1 MKKQIMFMAMA
12 AMLIASCSSDDVVST
27 NTGRAIDFRTSV
39 GTRGTETTT
48 DNITKFWVTAIDE
61 AGANYFSKQEYKKE
75 GEFFTSTPLYYWPV
89 GTLNFFAYSP
99 SETDLGGTLTIGN
112 TTKKLKDFSPATEIA
127 NQKDFVTATASGTRA
142 ANETDGVEL
151 TFAHQLSQIEIKAKN
166 TNTGYIYKVVGVRIG
181 KPVSKGTF
189 TFDTNKWDLTTTEKA
204 NTTTEKTNYAVEY
217 ATTPRTLAADAA
229 TMMGTAND
237 NAMLLPQQLV
247 AWTPETDKAN
257 TNKGAYIALKIQ
269 ITTKDGARVYPATG
283 KDYDWA
289 AVAIDT
295 NWEAGKKYV
304 YTLDF
309 SNGAGKVDPE
319 KPKPVDPTDPFNPGE
334 DILGKPIKF
343 TVTVT
348 SWTDAAQPD
357 IKM

>member
-1 MKKQIMFMAMA
+1 MKKQIMFMAMT

-48 DNITKFWVTAIDE
+48 ANIDKFWVTAIDE

-75 GEFFTSTPLYYWPV
+75 KEGAFFTSSPLYYWPAD
-89 GTLNFFAYSP
+89 TLNFFAYSP
-99 SETDLGGTLTIGN
+99 SEKDLGATVTINKDTKTLA
-112 TTKKLKDFSPATEIA
+112 DFSPAAKIA
-127 NQKDFVTATASGTRA
+127 DQKDFVTATASGKRA
-142 ANETDGVEL
+142 ANETKGVDLKFE
-151 TFAHQLSQIEIKAKN
+151 HRLSQIEIKAKN
-166 TNTGYIYKVVGVRIG
+166 TNAGYIYKVVGVRIG

-189 TFDTNKWDLTTTEKA
+189 TFSTNTWSLTTTKKA
-204 NTTTEKTNYAVEY
+204 NYEVEY
-217 ATTPRTLAADAA
+217 ATNPRTLTADAA

-247 AWTPETDKAN
+247 AWASATDKTNNAN
-257 TNKGAYIALKIQ
+257 GAYIALKIQ
-269 ITTKDGARVYPATG
+269 ITTKDGARVYPAKG
-283 KDYDWA
+283 DYDWA

-319 KPKPVDPTDPFNPGE
+319 KPQPVDPTDPFKPGE

-348 SWTDAAQPD
+348 SWTPADQPVEM
-357 IKM
+357 K

>member
-1 MKKQIMFMAMA
+1 MKKQFMFMAMT

-61 AGANYFSKQEYKKE
+61 AGANYFSKQEFTKD
-75 GEFFTSTPLYYWPV
+75 GGFFTSSPVYYWPA

-99 SETDLGGTLTIGN
+99 SETDLGATVTIDKD
-112 TTKKLKDFSPATEIA
+112 TKNLADFSPATEIA

-142 ANETDGVEL
+142 ANETNGVEL

-166 TNTGYIYKVVGVRIG
+166 SNTGYVYKVVGVRIG

-189 TFDTNKWDLTTTEKA
+189 TFGANTWALTTTEKS
-204 NTTTEKTNYAVEY
+204 NYAVEY
-217 ATTPRTLAADAA
+217 ATDEKTLTADAA
-229 TMMGTAND
+229 TIMGD
-237 NAMLLPQQLV
+237 GGNAMLLPQQLT
-247 AWTPETDKAN
+247 AWASETDKTN
-257 TNKGAYIALKIQ
+257 TNNGAYIALKIQ
-269 ITTKDGARVYPATG
+269 ITTKDGARVYPAKG
-283 KDYDWA
+283 DYDWA
-289 AVAIDT
+289 AVAIGT

-309 SNGAGKVDPE
+309 SAGAGKVDPE
-319 KPKPVDPTDPFNPGE
+319 KPTPTPDPDKPDPFNPGD

-343 TVTVT
+343 TVEVT
-348 SWTDAAQPD
+348 DWAPADQPVE
-357 IKM
+357 M

>member
-1 MKKQIMFMAMA
+1 M
-12 AMLIASCSSDDVVST
+12 
-27 NTGRAIDFRTSV
+27 
-39 GTRGTETTT
+39 
-48 DNITKFWVTAIDE
+48 
-61 AGANYFSKQEYKKE
+61 
-75 GEFFTSTPLYYWPV
+75 
-89 GTLNFFAYSP
+89 
-99 SETDLGGTLTIGN
+99 GGTLTIGN
-112 TTKKLKDFSPATEIA
+112 TTKKLKDFSTATEIA

-189 TFDTNKWDLTTTEKA
+189 TFGTNKWDLTTTEKA

-269 ITTKDGARVYPATG
+269 ITTKDGARVYPAKAKG
-283 KDYDWA
+283 DYDWA
-289 AVAIDT
+289 AVAINT
-295 NWEAGKKYV
+295 KWEAGKKYV

-319 KPKPVDPTDPFNPGE
+319 KPQPVDPTDPFKPGE

-343 TVTVT
+343 TVIVT
-348 SWTDAAQPD
+348 PWVPAD
-357 IKM
+357 

>member
-1 MKKQIMFMAMA
+1 MFMAMT

-61 AGANYFSKQEYKKE
+61 AGANYFSKQEFTKD
-75 GEFFTSTPLYYWPV
+75 GGVFTSSPVYYWPA

-99 SETDLGGTLTIGN
+99 SETDLGATVTIDKD
-112 TTKKLKDFSPATEIA
+112 TKNLADFSPATEIA

-142 ANETDGVEL
+142 ANETNGVEL

-189 TFDTNKWDLTTTEKA
+189 TFDTNKWTL
-204 NTTTEKTNYAVEY
+204 TTTEKTNYAVEY

-269 ITTKDGARVYPATG
+269 ITTKDGARVYPAKAKG
-283 KDYDWA
+283 DYDWA
-289 AVAIDT
+289 AVAINT
-295 NWEAGKKYV
+295 KWEAGKKYV

-319 KPKPVDPTDPFNPGE
+319 KPQPVDPTDPFKPGE

-343 TVTVT
+343 TVIVT
-348 SWTDAAQPD
+348 PWAPADQPVE
-357 IKM
+357 M

>member
-1 MKKQIMFMAMA
+1 MFMAMT

-48 DNITKFWVTAIDE
+48 ANIDKFWVTAIDDNK
-61 AGANYFSKQEYKKE
+61 ANYFSKQEYKKE

-99 SETDLGGTLTIGN
+99 SETDLDATVTINKDTKTLA
-112 TTKKLKDFSPATEIA
+112 DFSPAAEIA

-142 ANETDGVEL
+142 DNETNGVEL

-166 TNTGYIYKVVGVRIG
+166 TNTGYVYKVVGVRIG

-189 TFDTNKWDLTTTEKA
+189 TFGANTWALTTTDKS
-204 NTTTEKTNYAVEY
+204 NYAVEY
-217 ATTPRTLAADAA
+217 LSAPKTLAAEAA

-247 AWTPETDKAN
+247 AWTPETDKTN
-257 TNKGAYIALKIQ
+257 TNNGAYIALKIQ
-269 ITTKDGARVYPATG
+269 ITTKDGARVYPAKG
-283 KDYDWA
+283 DYDWA
-289 AVAIDT
+289 AVAIGT

-309 SNGAGKVDPE
+309 SKGAGKVDPE
-319 KPKPVDPTDPFNPGE
+319 KPTPTPDPEKPDPFNPGD

-348 SWTDAAQPD
+348 PWTEASQP
-357 IKM
+357 IEM

>member
-1 MKKQIMFMAMA
+1 MKKQIMFMAMT

-39 GTRGTETTT
+39 GTRGAETTT
-48 DNITKFWVTAIDE
+48 ANISKFWVTAIDE
-61 AGANYFSKQEYKKE
+61 ADANYFSKQEFTKD
-75 GEFFTSTPLYYWPV
+75 GEFFTSSPLYYWPA
-89 GTLNFFAYSP
+89 GKLNFVAYSP
-99 SETDLGGTLTIGN
+99 SETDLGATVTINKGTKTLA
-112 TTKKLKDFSPATEIA
+112 DFSPAAKIA
-127 NQKDFVTATASGTRA
+127 DQKDFVTATASGTRA
-142 ANETDGVEL
+142 ANETNGVEL

-189 TFDTNKWDLTTTEKA
+189 TFGTNTWSL
-204 NTTTEKTNYAVEY
+204 TTTEKTNYAVEY
-217 ATTPRTLAADAA
+217 TAAPRILAADAA

-247 AWTPETDKAN
+247 AWEPEADKTN
-257 TNKGAYIALKIQ
+257 TRNGAYIALKIQ

-283 KDYDWA
+283 DYDWA
-289 AVAIDT
+289 AVAINT

-319 KPKPVDPTDPFNPGE
+319 KPDPDPTDPFKPGE

-348 SWTDAAQPD
+348 EWTSADQPV
-357 IKM
+357 KM

>member
-1 MKKQIMFMAMA
+1 MKKQIMFMAMT

-48 DNITKFWVTAIDE
+48 ANIDKFWVTAIDE
-61 AGANYFSKQEYKKE
+61 ADANYFSKQEYKKEKE
-75 GEFFTSTPLYYWPV
+75 GEFFTSTPLYYWPA

-99 SETDLGGTLTIGN
+99 SETDLGATVTIN
-112 TTKKLKDFSPATEIA
+112 KDTKNLANFSPATEIA

-142 ANETDGVEL
+142 ANETNGVEL

-181 KPVSKGTF
+181 KPVSKGIF
-189 TFDTNKWDLTTTEKA
+189 TFSTNTWSLTTTEKA
-204 NTTTEKTNYAVEY
+204 NYAVEY
-217 ATTPRTLAADAA
+217 ATTPKTLTADAA
-229 TMMGTAND
+229 TMMGKAND

-269 ITTKDGARVYPATG
+269 ITTKDGARVYPAKAKG
-283 KDYDWA
+283 DYDWA
-289 AVAIDT
+289 AVAINT
-295 NWEAGKKYV
+295 KWEAGKKYV

-319 KPKPVDPTDPFNPGE
+319 KPVDPTDPFKPGE

-343 TVTVT
+343 TVTVIPWA
-348 SWTDAAQPD
+348 SADQPVE
-357 IKM
+357 M

>member
-1 MKKQIMFMAMA
+1 MKKQIMFMAMT

-48 DNITKFWVTAIDE
+48 DTITKFWVTAIDE
-61 AGANYFSKQEYKKE
+61 AGANYFSKQEFTKD
-75 GEFFTSTPLYYWPV
+75 GGFFTSSPVYYWPA

-99 SETDLGGTLTIGN
+99 SETDLGATVTIDKD
-112 TTKKLKDFSPATEIA
+112 TKNLADFSPATEIA

-142 ANETDGVEL
+142 ANETNGVEL

-189 TFDTNKWDLTTTEKA
+189 TFDTNKWTL
-204 NTTTEKTNYAVEY
+204 TTTEKTNYAVEY

-269 ITTKDGARVYPATG
+269 ITTKDGARVYPAKAKG
-283 KDYDWA
+283 DYDWA
-289 AVAIDT
+289 AVAINT
-295 NWEAGKKYV
+295 KWEAGKKYV

-319 KPKPVDPTDPFNPGE
+319 KPQPVDPTDPFKPGE

-343 TVTVT
+343 TVIVT
-348 SWTDAAQPD
+348 PWAPADQPV
-357 IKM
+357 KM

>member
-1 MKKQIMFMAMA
+1 MKKQIMFMAMT

-39 GTRGTETTT
+39 GTRGAETTT

-99 SETDLGGTLTIGN
+99 SETDLGATVTINKDTKTLA
-112 TTKKLKDFSPATEIA
+112 DFSPAAEIA
-127 NQKDFVTATASGTRA
+127 NQKDFVTATASGTRT
-142 ANETDGVEL
+142 ANEPKGVKL

-189 TFDTNKWDLTTTEKA
+189 TFSTNTWSLTTTEKA
-204 NTTTEKTNYAVEY
+204 NYAVEY
-217 ATTPRTLAADAA
+217 TTDPRTLTADTA
-229 TMMGTAND
+229 TMMGAAND
-237 NAMLLPQQLV
+237 NAMLLPQQLT
-247 AWTPETDKAN
+247 AWDFKTDQTN
-257 TNKGAYIALKIQ
+257 TKNGAYIALKIQ
-269 ITTKDGARVYPATG
+269 ITTKDGARVYPAKG
-283 KDYDWA
+283 DYDWA
-289 AVAIDT
+289 AVAIGT

>member
-1 MKKQIMFMAMA
+1 MKKQFMFMAMT

-39 GTRGTETTT
+39 GTRGSETTT
-48 DNITKFWVTAIDE
+48 DNIDKFWVTAID
-61 AGANYFSKQEYKKE
+61 GNNANYFSKQEFTKD
-75 GEFFTSTPLYYWPV
+75 GAFFTSSPLYYWPA

-99 SETDLGGTLTIGN
+99 SETDLGATVTIDKD
-112 TTKKLKDFSPATEIA
+112 TKNLADFSPATEIA

-142 ANETDGVEL
+142 ANETNGVEL
-151 TFAHQLSQIEIKAKN
+151 KFDHQLSQIEIKAKN

-189 TFDTNKWDLTTTEKA
+189 AFDTNKWTL
-204 NTTTEKTNYAVEY
+204 TTTEKTNYAVEY
-217 ATTPRTLAADAA
+217 ATTPRTLTENAA

-269 ITTKDGARVYPATG
+269 ITTASGARVYPAKG
-283 KDYDWA
+283 NYDWA
-289 AVAIDT
+289 AVAIGT
-295 NWEAGKKYV
+295 NWEADKKYV

-319 KPKPVDPTDPFNPGE
+319 KPQPVDPTDPFKPGE

-348 SWTDAAQPD
+348 SWTSADQPV
-357 IKM
+357 KM

>member
-1 MKKQIMFMAMA
+1 MKKQIMFMAMT

-61 AGANYFSKQEYKKE
+61 AGANYFSKQEFTKD
-75 GEFFTSTPLYYWPV
+75 GGFFTSSPLYYWPA

-127 NQKDFVTATASGTRA
+127 KQKDFVTATASGTRA
-142 ANETDGVEL
+142 ANETNGVEL

-189 TFDTNKWDLTTTEKA
+189 TFDTNKWTL
-204 NTTTEKTNYAVEY
+204 TTTEKTNYAVEY
-217 ATTPRTLAADAA
+217 TTPLRTLGAEAA
-229 TMMGTAND
+229 TMMGTANN

-247 AWTPETDKAN
+247 AWASATDKTNNAN
-257 TNKGAYIALKIQ
+257 GAYIALKIQ
-269 ITTKDGARVYPATG
+269 ITTKDGARVYPAKG
-283 KDYDWA
+283 DYDWA

-334 DILGKPIKF
+334 DIFGKPIKF

>member
-1 MKKQIMFMAMA
+1 MKKQFMFMAMA

-48 DNITKFWVTAIDE
+48 ANIDKFWVTAIDG
-61 AGANYFSKQEYKKE
+61 AGANYFSQQEFTKD
-75 GEFFTSTPLYYWPV
+75 GEFFTSSPLYYWPA
-89 GTLNFFAYSP
+89 GELKFFAYSP
-99 SETDLGGTLTIGN
+99 SATDLGGTLTISN
-112 TTKKLKDFSPATEIA
+112 TTKELKDFSPAAVIA
-127 NQKDFVTATASGTRA
+127 DQKDFVTATASGTKA
-142 ANETDGVEL
+142 VNETSGVAL

-189 TFDTNKWDLTTTEKA
+189 TFTDSKWALTTTD
-204 NTTTEKTNYAVEY
+204 KTNYAVEY
-217 ATTPRTLAADAA
+217 ETTPRTLNAEAA

-247 AWTPETDKAN
+247 AWTPETDKTNAN
-257 TNKGAYIALKIQ
+257 NGAYIALKIQ
-269 ITTKDGARVYPATG
+269 ITTKDGALVYPAKG
-283 KDYDWA
+283 DYDWA
-289 AVAIDT
+289 AVAINT

-309 SNGAGKVDPE
+309 SAGAGKVDPE
-319 KPKPVDPTDPFNPGE
+319 KPEPTDPTDPFKPGE
-334 DILGKPIKF
+334 DILGGPIKF
-343 TVTVT
+343 KVTVT
-348 SWTDAAQPD
+348 DWVPAVQPD
-357 IKM
+357 INM

>member
-1 MKKQIMFMAMA
+1 MFMAMA

-61 AGANYFSKQEYKKE
+61 AGANYFSKQEFTKD
-75 GEFFTSTPLYYWPV
+75 GGFFTSSPVYYWPA

-99 SETDLGGTLTIGN
+99 SETDLGATVTINKDTKTLA
-112 TTKKLKDFSPATEIA
+112 DFSPAAKIA
-127 NQKDFVTATASGTRA
+127 DQKDFVTATASGKRTD
-142 ANETDGVEL
+142 NETKGVKL
-151 TFAHQLSQIEIKAKN
+151 TFEHQLSQIEIKAKN
-166 TNTGYIYKVVGVRIG
+166 SNTGYVYKVVGVRIG

-189 TFDTNKWDLTTTEKA
+189 TFGANTWALTTTEKA
-204 NTTTEKTNYAVEY
+204 NYAVEY
-217 ATTPRTLAADAA
+217 ATTPRTLTKNAA

-269 ITTKDGARVYPATG
+269 ITTKGGARVYPATG
-283 KDYDWA
+283 KEYDWA
-289 AVAIDT
+289 AVAIKT

-309 SNGAGKVDPE
+309 SQGAGKVDPE
-319 KPKPVDPTDPFNPGE
+319 KPEPTDPTDPFKPGE
-334 DILGKPIKF
+334 DILGGPIKF
-343 TVTVT
+343 KVTVAD
-348 SWTDAAQPD
+348 WVPAVQPD
-357 IKM
+357 IEM

>member
-1 MKKQIMFMAMA
+1 MKKQIMFMAMT

-61 AGANYFSKQEYKKE
+61 AGDNYFSKQEFTKDV
-75 GEFFTSTPLYYWPV
+75 GFFTSSPVYYWPA

-99 SETDLGGTLTIGN
+99 SETDLGATVTINKDTKTLA
-112 TTKKLKDFSPATEIA
+112 DFSPAAKIA
-127 NQKDFVTATASGTRA
+127 DQKDFVTATASGKRTD
-142 ANETDGVEL
+142 NETKGVKL
-151 TFAHQLSQIEIKAKN
+151 TFEHQLSQIEIKAKN
-166 TNTGYIYKVVGVRIG
+166 SNTGYVYKVVGVRIG

-189 TFDTNKWDLTTTEKA
+189 TFGANTWALTTTEKA
-204 NTTTEKTNYAVEY
+204 NYAVEY
-217 ATTPRTLAADAA
+217 ATTPRTLTENAA

-247 AWTPETDKAN
+247 AWIPETDKAN

-269 ITTKDGARVYPATG
+269 ITTKDGARVYPAKG
-283 KDYDWA
+283 DYDWA

-295 NWEAGKKYV
+295 NWEAFKKYV

-309 SNGAGKVDPE
+309 SAGAGKVDPE
-319 KPKPVDPTDPFNPGE
+319 KPEPTDPTDPFKPGE

-348 SWTDAAQPD
+348 PWASADQPVE
-357 IKM
+357 M

>member
-1 MKKQIMFMAMA
+1 MFMAMT

-48 DNITKFWVTAIDE
+48 ANIDKFWVTAIDDNK
-61 AGANYFSKQEYKKE
+61 ANYFSKQEYKKE

-99 SETDLGGTLTIGN
+99 SETDLGATVTINKKTKTLA
-112 TTKKLKDFSPATEIA
+112 DFSPAAKIA
-127 NQKDFVTATASGTRA
+127 DQKDFVTATATGTKA
-142 ANETDGVEL
+142 ANETKGVEL
-151 TFAHQLSQIEIKAKN
+151 KFAHQLSQIEIKAKN
-166 TNTGYIYKVVGVRIG
+166 TNTGYVYKVVGVRIG

-189 TFDTNKWDLTTTEKA
+189 TFGANTWALTTTEKA
-204 NTTTEKTNYAVEY
+204 NYAVEY
-217 ATTPRTLAADAA
+217 TTDPKTLTAEAT

-237 NAMLLPQQLV
+237 NAMLLPQQLT

-269 ITTKDGARVYPATG
+269 ITTKDGARVYPAKG
-283 KDYDWA
+283 DYDWA
-289 AVAIDT
+289 AVAINT

-309 SNGAGKVDPE
+309 SKGAGKVDPE
-319 KPKPVDPTDPFNPGE
+319 KPQPVDPTDPFKPGE
-334 DILGKPIKF
+334 DILGGPIKF
-343 TVTVT
+343 KVTVT
-348 SWTDAAQPD
+348 DWIPAIQPD
-357 IKM
+357 IEM

>member
-1 MKKQIMFMAMA
+1 MKKQIMFMAMT

-39 GTRGTETTT
+39 GTRGAETTT

-61 AGANYFSKQEYKKE
+61 AGANYFSQQEFTKD
-75 GEFFTSTPLYYWPV
+75 GEFFTSSPLYYWPA
-89 GTLNFFAYSP
+89 GELKFFAYSP
-99 SETDLGGTLTIGN
+99 SATDLGGALTISN
-112 TTKKLKDFSPATEIA
+112 TTKELKDFSPATEIA
-127 NQKDFVTATASGTRA
+127 EQKDFVTATTSGTRA
-142 ANETDGVEL
+142 ANETKGVKL

-189 TFDTNKWDLTTTEKA
+189 TFDTNDTNKWTLTTTEKA
-204 NTTTEKTNYAVEY
+204 NYAVDY

-237 NAMLLPQQLV
+237 NAMLLPQQLEP
-247 AWTPETDKAN
+247 WTPETDKAN
-257 TNKGAYIALKIQ
+257 TNNGAYIALKIQ
-269 ITTKDGARVYPATG
+269 ITTKDGARVYPAKG
-283 KDYDWA
+283 DYDWA

-319 KPKPVDPTDPFNPGE
+319 KPQPVDPTDPFKPGE

-343 TVTVT
+343 TVIVT
-348 SWTDAAQPD
+348 PWAPADQPVE
-357 IKM
+357 M

>member
-1 MKKQIMFMAMA
+1 MMKKQIMFMAMT

-75 GEFFTSTPLYYWPV
+75 KEGEFFTSTPLYYWPV

-99 SETDLGGTLTIGN
+99 SETDLGATVTIDKD
-112 TTKKLKDFSPATEIA
+112 TKNLADFSPATEIA

-142 ANETDGVEL
+142 ANETNGVEL

-189 TFDTNKWDLTTTEKA
+189 TFDTNKWTLTTTK
-204 NTTTEKTNYAVEY
+204 KTNYAVEY
-217 ATTPRTLAADAA
+217 TTPPRILGAEAA
-229 TMMGTAND
+229 TMMGTDNN

-247 AWTPETDKAN
+247 AWASATDNNNAC
-257 TNKGAYIALKIQ
+257 
-269 ITTKDGARVYPATG
+269 
-283 KDYDWA
+283 
-289 AVAIDT
+289 
-295 NWEAGKKYV
+295 
-304 YTLDF
+304 F
-309 SNGAGKVDPE
+309 FHS
-319 KPKPVDPTDPFNPGE
+319 
-334 DILGKPIKF
+334 
-343 TVTVT
+343 
-348 SWTDAAQPD
+348 SS
-357 IKM
+357 

>member
-1 MKKQIMFMAMA
+1 MKKQIMFMAMT

-61 AGANYFSKQEYKKE
+61 AGANYFSKQEFTKD
-75 GEFFTSTPLYYWPV
+75 GGFFTSSPVYYWPA

-99 SETDLGGTLTIGN
+99 SETDLGATVTIDKD
-112 TTKKLKDFSPATEIA
+112 TKNLADFSPATEIA

-142 ANETDGVEL
+142 ANETNGVEL

-166 TNTGYIYKVVGVRIG
+166 TNTSYIYKVVGVRIG

-189 TFDTNKWDLTTTEKA
+189 TFDTNKWTL
-204 NTTTEKTNYAVEY
+204 TTTEKTNYAVEY

-269 ITTKDGARVYPATG
+269 ITTKDGARVYPAKAKG
-283 KDYDWA
+283 DYDWA
-289 AVAIDT
+289 AVAINT
-295 NWEAGKKYV
+295 KWEAGKKYV

-319 KPKPVDPTDPFNPGE
+319 KPQPVDPTDPFKPGE

-343 TVTVT
+343 TVIVT
-348 SWTDAAQPD
+348 PWAPADQPVE
-357 IKM
+357 M

>member
-1 MKKQIMFMAMA
+1 MKKQFMFMAMA

-39 GTRGTETTT
+39 GTRGAETTT
-48 DNITKFWVTAIDE
+48 ANIDKFWVTAIDE
-61 AGANYFSKQEYKKE
+61 SGANYFSKQEYKKD
-75 GEFFTSTPLYYWPV
+75 GQFFTSSPLYYWPV

-99 SETDLGGTLTIGN
+99 SETDLGATVTIN
-112 TTKKLKDFSPATEIA
+112 KDTKTFADFSPAAEIA
-127 NQKDFVTATASGTRA
+127 NQKDFVTATASGTRV
-142 ANETDGVEL
+142 ANETDGVKL

-166 TNTGYIYKVVGVRIG
+166 TNTGYVYKVVGVRIG

-189 TFDTNKWDLTTTEKA
+189 TMGTTSSWALNTTVKA
-204 NTTTEKTNYAVEY
+204 NYSVEY
-217 ATTPRTLAADAA
+217 TTTPRTLTADAA

-247 AWTPETDKAN
+247 AWAPETDKTNA
-257 TNKGAYIALKIQ
+257 NKGAYIALKIQ
-269 ITTKDGARVYPATG
+269 ITTASGARVYPAKG
-283 KDYDWA
+283 DYDWA
-289 AVAIDT
+289 AVAINT

-309 SNGAGKVDPE
+309 SKGAGKVDPE
-319 KPKPVDPTDPFNPGE
+319 KPEPVDPTDPFDPGD

-343 TVTVT
+343 TIEVTDWVP
-348 SWTDAAQPD
+348 AVQPD
-357 IKM
+357 INM

>member
-1 MKKQIMFMAMA
+1 MKKQIMFMAMT

-39 GTRGTETTT
+39 GTRGSETTT
-48 DNITKFWVTAIDE
+48 DNIDKFWVTAID
-61 AGANYFSKQEYKKE
+61 GNNANYFSKQEFTKD
-75 GEFFTSTPLYYWPV
+75 GAFFTSSPLYYWPA

-99 SETDLGGTLTIGN
+99 SETDLGATVTIDKD
-112 TTKKLKDFSPATEIA
+112 TKNLADFSPATEIA

-142 ANETDGVEL
+142 ANETNGVEL
-151 TFAHQLSQIEIKAKN
+151 AFEHRLSQIEIKAKN

-189 TFDTNKWDLTTTEKA
+189 AFDTKKWTL
-204 NTTTEKTNYAVEY
+204 TTTEKTNYAVEY
-217 ATTPRTLAADAA
+217 ATTPRTLTENAA

-269 ITTKDGARVYPATG
+269 ITTKDGARVYPAKG
-283 KDYDWA
+283 DYDWA

-295 NWEAGKKYV
+295 NWAAGKKYV

-319 KPKPVDPTDPFNPGE
+319 KPQPVDPTDPFKPGE

-348 SWTDAAQPD
+348 PWAPADQPVEM
-357 IKM
+357 K

>member
-1 MKKQIMFMAMA
+1 MFMAMT

-39 GTRGTETTT
+39 GTRGSETTT
-48 DNITKFWVTAIDE
+48 DNIDKFWVTAID
-61 AGANYFSKQEYKKE
+61 GNNANYFSKQEFTKD
-75 GEFFTSTPLYYWPV
+75 GAFFTSSPLYYWPA

-99 SETDLGGTLTIGN
+99 SETDLGATVTIDKD
-112 TTKKLKDFSPATEIA
+112 TKNLADFSPATEIA

-142 ANETDGVEL
+142 ANETNGVEL
-151 TFAHQLSQIEIKAKN
+151 AFEHRLSQIEIKAKN

-189 TFDTNKWDLTTTEKA
+189 AFDTNKWTL
-204 NTTTEKTNYAVEY
+204 TTTEKTNYAVEY
-217 ATTPRTLAADAA
+217 ATTPRTLTENAA

-247 AWTPETDKAN
+247 AWIPETDKAN
-257 TNKGAYIALKIQ
+257 TKNGAYIALKIQ
-269 ITTKDGARVYPATG
+269 ITTKGGALVYPATG

-289 AVAIDT
+289 AVAINT
-295 NWEAGKKYV
+295 KWEAGKKYV

-319 KPKPVDPTDPFNPGE
+319 KPTPDPTDPFKPGE
-334 DILGKPIKF
+334 DILGGPIKF
-343 TVTVT
+343 KVTVKD
-348 SWTDAAQPD
+348 WIPAIQPD
-357 IKM
+357 IEM

>member
-1 MKKQIMFMAMA
+1 MKKQIMFMAMT

-39 GTRGTETTT
+39 GTRGAETTT
-48 DNITKFWVTAIDE
+48 ANISKFWVTAIDE
-61 AGANYFSKQEYKKE
+61 AGANYFSKQEFTQD
-75 GEFFTSTPLYYWPV
+75 GEFFTSSPLYYWPA
-89 GTLNFFAYSP
+89 GKLNFVAYSP
-99 SETDLGGTLTIGN
+99 SETDLGATVTINKDTKTLT
-112 TTKKLKDFSPATEIA
+112 DFSPATEIA
-127 NQKDFVTATASGTRA
+127 DQKDFVTATASGTKA
-142 ANETDGVEL
+142 ANETNGVALE
-151 TFAHQLSQIEIKAKN
+151 FAHQLSQIEIKAKN
-166 TNTGYIYKVVGVRIG
+166 ANTGYVYKVVGVRIG

-189 TFDTNKWDLTTTEKA
+189 TFDTNTWYFP
-204 NTTTEKTNYAVEY
+204 TTEKTNYAVEY
-217 ATTPRTLAADAA
+217 DTDPRTLAADAA

-247 AWTPETDKAN
+247 PWKPEIDKKN
-257 TNKGAYIALKIQ
+257 TKNGAYIALKIQ
-269 ITTKDGARVYPATG
+269 ITTKDGARVYPAKG
-283 KDYDWA
+283 DYDWA
-289 AVAIDT
+289 AVAINT

-319 KPKPVDPTDPFNPGE
+319 KPDPDPTDPFKPGE

-348 SWTDAAQPD
+348 EWTSADQPV
-357 IKM
+357 KM

>member
-1 MKKQIMFMAMA
+1 MFMAMT

-39 GTRGTETTT
+39 GTRGAETTT
-48 DNITKFWVTAIDE
+48 ANINKFWVTAIDE
-61 AGANYFSKQEYKKE
+61 AGANYFSKQEFTKD
-75 GEFFTSTPLYYWPV
+75 GGFFTSSPVYYWPA
-89 GTLNFFAYSP
+89 GKLNFVAYSP
-99 SETDLGGTLTIGN
+99 SATDLGGTLTINN
-112 TTKKLKDFSPATEIA
+112 TTKELKDFSPATTIA
-127 NQKDFVTATASGTRA
+127 NQKDFVTAAASGTRVT
-142 ANETDGVEL
+142 NETNGVEL

-166 TNTGYIYKVVGVRIG
+166 TNAGYVYKVVGVRIG

-189 TFDTNKWDLTTTEKA
+189 TFGANTWALTTTEKA
-204 NTTTEKTNYAVEY
+204 NYAVEY
-217 ATTPRTLAADAA
+217 TSAPITLAAAAA

-247 AWTPETDKAN
+247 AWTPKTDKAN
-257 TNKGAYIALKIQ
+257 TAYGAYIALKIQ
-269 ITTKDGARVYPATG
+269 ITTASGARVYPAKG

-289 AVAIDT
+289 AVAVGT

-319 KPKPVDPTDPFNPGE
+319 KPQPVDPTDPFKPGE

-348 SWTDAAQPD
+348 PWAPADQPVE
-357 IKM
+357 M

>member
-1 MKKQIMFMAMA
+1 MMKKQIMFMAMT

-75 GEFFTSTPLYYWPV
+75 KEGEFFTSTPLYYWPV

-99 SETDLGGTLTIGN
+99 SETDLGATVTIDKD
-112 TTKKLKDFSPATEIA
+112 TKNLADFSPATEIA

-142 ANETDGVEL
+142 ANETNGVEL
-151 TFAHQLSQIEIKAKN
+151 SFAHQLSQIEIKAKN
-166 TNTGYIYKVVGVRIG
+166 TNTGYIYTVVGVRIG

-189 TFDTNKWDLTTTEKA
+189 TFDTNKWTL
-204 NTTTEKTNYAVEY
+204 TTTEKTNYAVEY
-217 ATTPRTLAADAA
+217 TTPPRILGTEAA
-229 TMMGTAND
+229 TMMGTANN

-247 AWTPETDKAN
+247 AWASATDKTNNAN
-257 TNKGAYIALKIQ
+257 GAYIALKIQ
-269 ITTKDGARVYPATG
+269 ITTKDGARVYPAKG
-283 KDYDWA
+283 DYDWA

-319 KPKPVDPTDPFNPGE
+319 KPQPVDPTDPFKPGE

-343 TVTVT
+343 TVIVT
-348 SWTDAAQPD
+348 PWAPADQPVE
-357 IKM
+357 M

>member
-1 MKKQIMFMAMA
+1 MKKQIMFMAMT

-61 AGANYFSKQEYKKE
+61 ADSNYFSKQEFTKD
-75 GEFFTSTPLYYWPV
+75 GGFFTSSPVYYWPA

-99 SETDLGGTLTIGN
+99 SETDLGATVTINKDTKTLA
-112 TTKKLKDFSPATEIA
+112 DFSPAAKIA
-127 NQKDFVTATASGTRA
+127 DQKDFVTATASGKRA
-142 ANETDGVEL
+142 ANETKGVDLKFE
-151 TFAHQLSQIEIKAKN
+151 HRLSQIEIKAKN
-166 TNTGYIYKVVGVRIG
+166 TNAGYIYKVVGVRIG

-189 TFDTNKWDLTTTEKA
+189 TFSTNTWSLTTTKKA
-204 NTTTEKTNYAVEY
+204 NYEVEY
-217 ATTPRTLAADAA
+217 ATNPRTLAVDAA

-247 AWTPETDKAN
+247 AWTPEADKTN
-257 TNKGAYIALKIQ
+257 TKNGAYIALKIQ
-269 ITTKDGARVYPATG
+269 ITTKGGARVYPATG

-289 AVAIDT
+289 AVAINT
-295 NWEAGKKYV
+295 KWEAGKKYV

-319 KPKPVDPTDPFNPGE
+319 KPKPVDPTDPFKPGE

-348 SWTDAAQPD
+348 PWASANQPVE
-357 IKM
+357 M

>member
-1 MKKQIMFMAMA
+1 MFMAMT

-48 DNITKFWVTAIDE
+48 ANINKFWVTAIDE
-61 AGANYFSKQEYKKE
+61 AGANYFSKQEFTKDD
-75 GEFFTSTPLYYWPV
+75 GFFTSSPLYYWPA

-99 SETDLGGTLTIGN
+99 SEKVLGATVTINKDTKTLA
-112 TTKKLKDFSPATEIA
+112 DFSPAAKIA
-127 NQKDFVTATASGTRA
+127 DQKDFVTATASGTRA
-142 ANETDGVEL
+142 ANETNGVEL

-189 TFDTNKWDLTTTEKA
+189 TFGANTWILTTEKS
-204 NTTTEKTNYAVEY
+204 NYAVEY
-217 ATTPRTLAADAA
+217 SEKTLTKDAA

-269 ITTKDGARVYPATG
+269 ITTKDGARVYPAKAKG
-283 KDYDWA
+283 DYDWA
-289 AVAIDT
+289 AVAINT
-295 NWEAGKKYV
+295 KWEARKKYV

-319 KPKPVDPTDPFNPGE
+319 KPQPVDPTDPFKPGE

-348 SWTDAAQPD
+348 PWVSADQPV
-357 IKM
+357 KM

>member
-1 MKKQIMFMAMA
+1 MMKKQIMFMAMT

-39 GTRGTETTT
+39 GTRGAETTT
-48 DNITKFWVTAIDE
+48 ANIDKFWVTAIDG
-61 AGANYFSKQEYKKE
+61 AGANYFSQQEFTKD
-75 GEFFTSTPLYYWPV
+75 GEFFTSSPLYYWPV

-99 SETDLGGTLTIGN
+99 SETDLGATVTINKDTKTLA
-112 TTKKLKDFSPATEIA
+112 DFSPAAKIA
-127 NQKDFVTATASGTRA
+127 DQKDFVTATISGTRA
-142 ANETDGVEL
+142 DNEKNGVKL
-151 TFAHQLSQIEIKAKN
+151 TFDHQLSQIEIKAKN
-166 TNTGYIYKVVGVRIG
+166 SNTGYVYKVVGVRIG

-189 TFDTNKWDLTTTEKA
+189 AFDTNKWTL
-204 NTTTEKTNYAVEY
+204 TTTEKTNYAVEY
-217 ATTPRTLAADAA
+217 ATTPRTLTENAA

-257 TNKGAYIALKIQ
+257 TKNGAYIALKIQ
-269 ITTKDGARVYPATG
+269 ITTKGGARVYPATG
-283 KDYDWA
+283 KEYDWA
-289 AVAIDT
+289 AVAIKT

-319 KPKPVDPTDPFNPGE
+319 KPQPVDPTDPFKPGE

-343 TVTVT
+343 TVIVT
-348 SWTDAAQPD
+348 PWAPADQPVE
-357 IKM
+357 M

>member
-1 MKKQIMFMAMA
+1 MFMAMT

-48 DNITKFWVTAIDE
+48 AKIDKFWVTAIDE
-61 AGANYFSKQEYKKE
+61 AGANYFSKQEYKKEKE

-99 SETDLGGTLTIGN
+99 SETDLGATVTINKDTKTLA
-112 TTKKLKDFSPATEIA
+112 DFSPAAKIA
-127 NQKDFVTATASGTRA
+127 DQKDFVTATASGKRTD
-142 ANETDGVEL
+142 NETKGVKL
-151 TFAHQLSQIEIKAKN
+151 TFDHQLSQIEIKAKN

-189 TFDTNKWDLTTTEKA
+189 TFSTNTWSLTTTEKA
-204 NTTTEKTNYAVEY
+204 NYEVEY

-237 NAMLLPQQLV
+237 NAMLLPQQLT
-247 AWTPETDKAN
+247 AWTPEADKTNTNKPDKAN
-257 TNKGAYIALKIQ
+257 TKKGAYIALKIQ
-269 ITTKDGARVYPATG
+269 ISTKDGARVYPAKG
-283 KDYDWA
+283 DYDWA
-289 AVAIDT
+289 AVAIGT

-319 KPKPVDPTDPFNPGE
+319 KPKPVDPTDPFKPGE

-348 SWTDAAQPD
+348 PWTSADQPVE
-357 IKM
+357 M